1 MNKLELLALGNKPK
15 LVVIKSLSKELWL
28 KELSYKGVI
37 EVAQCTNAIDRAL
50 YTLIYSVCN
59 EDGKL
64 IFDSEDKEV
73 IAETFT
79 FAQIQEIA
87 YEASNLT
94 SVDNNSAVK

>member
-1 MNKLELLALGNKPK
+1 MNKLDLLSLGAKPK
-15 LVVIKSLSKELWL
+15 LVEIKSIGQSLLL

-50 YTLIYSVCN
+50 YTLIYSVCD

-64 IFDSEDKEV
+64 VFTVDDKED
-73 IAETFT
+73 IANTFT

-87 YEASNLT
+87 FEASNLT
-94 SVDNNSAVK
+94 QVSSNSTVK

>member
-1 MNKLELLALGNKPK
+1 MNKLELLSLGNKPK
-15 LVVIKSLSKELWL
+15 SILIKSLNKELLL

-64 IFDSEDKEV
+64 IFDVEDKDV

-87 YEASNLT
+87 FEASNLT
-94 SVDNNSAVK
+94 KVDNNSTVK